1 MSLFLEL
8 IVLLDQA
15 VRMNLR
21 IVGQVLEQKNNLAG
35 HVSARQLNQVIG
47 GHPYCSRVGRSRSL
61 GSYIPSTAAWMG
73 VNAKSLM

>member
-8 IVLLDQA
+8 VLLDQA

-21 IVGQVLEQKNNLAG
+21 IVGQVLERKNNLAG
-35 HVSARQLNQVIG
+35 HESACKLNEVIG
-47 GHPYCSRVGRSRSL
+47 GHPYCSRVGHSRSL
-61 GSYIPSTAAWMG
+61 VSYIPSTAAWMG